1 MNITDRCP
9 LRIFRGGQYFFEKTS
24 FFPVSQG
31 YLSEGRK
38 IPRKER

>member
-1 MNITDRCP
+1 MP
-9 LRIFRGGQYFFEKTS
+9 GGGNPAGFIFFEKTS
-24 FFPVSQG
+24 FLLLSQG